1 LINISKVWLVVNW
14 KNNIRNTFFY
24 LYNWL
29 KISAGGRDMKGDFLI
44 KKYKF
49 GIAKN
54 KRHGT
59 IELRTR

>member
-1 LINISKVWLVVNW
+1 
-14 KNNIRNTFFY
+14 
-24 LYNWL
+24 
-29 KISAGGRDMKGDFLI
+29 MKGDFLI

-59 IELRTR
+59 IELRTMKHLEGDVFVWFATEYK